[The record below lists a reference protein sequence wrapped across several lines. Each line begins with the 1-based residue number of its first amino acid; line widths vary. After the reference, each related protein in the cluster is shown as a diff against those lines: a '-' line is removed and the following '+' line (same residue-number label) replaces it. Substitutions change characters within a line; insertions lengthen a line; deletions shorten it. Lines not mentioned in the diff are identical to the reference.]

1 MPMTD
6 NKPMIPFDE
15 QFEHD
20 EMAAEIEEELYG
32 AKL

>member
-20 EMAAEIEEELYG
+20 CLAEEIEQELYG
-32 AKL
+32 VRE